1 MFFKESKY
9 GPSLKITW
17 FQELLVSL
25 GLRRSINVRSLEIYE
40 TFRDY
45 MSLEQCSKNE
55 AVDFTAK
62 YYRLSKPQTMHIIR
76 DFNQDLP

>member
-17 FQELLVSL
+17 IHELLASV
-25 GLRRSINVRSLEIYE
+25 GLMRSRNAKSMEIYE

-45 MSLEQCSKNE
+45 MSLEQCSMNE
-55 AVDFTAK
+55 AVDFTDK
-62 YYRLSKPQTMHIIR
+62 YYRLSKHMTEHILR
-76 DFNQDLP
+76 DFNQD

>member
-1 MFFKESKY
+1 MFFKELKY

-17 FQELLVSL
+17 IHELLASV
-25 GLRRSINVRSLEIYE
+25 GLTRSRDVKSMEIYE

-45 MSLEQCSKNE
+45 MSLEQCSMNE

-62 YYRLSKPQTMHIIR
+62 YYRISKPMAEHILK
-76 DFNQDLP
+76 DFNQD